1 MWRTAESNTEPAVAE
16 TLSDDR
22 VLVRRNIT
30 SKKTTEGNTVYQYEE
45 RIMSAVEYGTR
56 EAVNE
61 MELKRETEII
71 DDYTL
76 ELITEGVL

>member
-1 MWRTAESNTEPAVAE
+1 MWRAAESNTKPEAAIA
-16 TLSDDR
+16 LSDGR

-30 SKKTTEGNTVYQYEE
+30 EKQTEEGNTIYQYEE

-56 EAVNE
+56 EAVAD
-61 MELKRETEII
+61 MELKREAEII

-76 ELITEGVL
+76 ELIEEGVL

>member
-1 MWRTAESNTEPAVAE
+1 MWRTAESNTEPAVAK
-16 TLSDDR
+16 TLSDGR

-56 EAVNE
+56 EAVND
-61 MELKRETEII
+61 MELKREAEII

-76 ELITEGVL
+76 ELIEEGVL